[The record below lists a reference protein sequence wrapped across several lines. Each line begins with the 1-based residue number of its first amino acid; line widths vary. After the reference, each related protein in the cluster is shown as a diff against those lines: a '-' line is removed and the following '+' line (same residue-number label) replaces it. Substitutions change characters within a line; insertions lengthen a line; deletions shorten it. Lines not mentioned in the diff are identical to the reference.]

1 MQFGQAERFSRA
13 TCATLIRSA
22 RAGGRFCIADFSLAS
37 RDAGSVGPPGVEDE
51 LHRMVRHALVTPGLS
66 IYPLTAE
73 IAIEAVA
80 YPGASTVMQRIGFW

>member
-1 MQFGQAERFSRA
+1 
-13 TCATLIRSA
+13 
-22 RAGGRFCIADFSLAS
+22 
-37 RDAGSVGPPGVEDE
+37 
-51 LHRMVRHALVTPGLS
+51 MVRHALVTPGLS